1 MSPPK
6 LPPYNVKQR
15 DVNKVAGYLNRL
27 SARLSIPKLSSSD
40 SQSSVNALLKSIQQL
55 DQAESNNNL
64 ASTQRIMKP
73 SPISPVNR
81 SIEKLQP
88 TFGNPFASRI
98 PSIGLNATSKNLSV
112 RNQEHQVSMNRVSKK
127 DSLLQNSS
135 NANIPTMAGSQSN
148 FQLGLGME
156 SQQNLNFGGQTS
168 TRLFEI

>member
-27 SARLSIPKLSSSD
+27 SARLSIPKLNSSD

-98 PSIGLNATSKNLSV
+98 PSIGLNATTKNLSV
-112 RNQEHQVSMNRVSKK
+112 RNQEHQVSINRVSKK

-135 NANIPTMAGSQSN
+135 NANILTMAGSQSN